1 MNILIT
7 ILLIVLAIIIALLI
21 SGLFVKS
28 DYEVN
33 REVIINKPVRE
44 VFDYIKLLRNQDNFS
59 KWAGMDPDMKKDYKG
74 IDGEVGFVSSWESNN
89 KDVGKGEQE
98 ILKIIDLERIDFE
111 IRFIKPF
118 KSISSAYMIT
128 DFVTENHTKVI
139 WGFSGKMSYPMN
151 IMLLFMNM
159 EKMIGKD
166 FETGLNNLK
175 NLMEKN

>member
-7 ILLIVLAIIIALLI
+7 ILLIVLAIILVLLI
-21 SGLFVKS
+21 SGLFIKS

-44 VFDYIKLLRNQDNFS
+44 VFDYIKFLKNQDNFS
-59 KWAGMDPDMKKDYKG
+59 KWAGMDPDMKKEYKG
-74 IDGEVGFVSSWESNN
+74 IDGEAGFVSSWESNN

-128 DFVTENHTKVI
+128 DVVTEKHTKVI

-175 NLMEKN
+175 NLLEQK

>member
-7 ILLIVLAIIIALLI
+7 ILLIVLAIILALLI

-128 DFVTENHTKVI
+128 DVVTENHTKVI

-175 NLMEKN
+175 KLLENN

>member
-7 ILLIVLAIIIALLI
+7 ILLIVFTLILALLI
-21 SGLFVKS
+21 IGLFLKQ
-28 DYEVN
+28 DYSIN
-33 REVIINKPVRE
+33 REVIINKPIRE
-44 VFDYIKLLRNQDNFS
+44 VFDYIKLLKNQDNFS

-74 IDGEVGFVSSWESNN
+74 IDGEVGFVSLWESNN

-98 ILKIIDLERIDFE
+98 ILKVIDLERIDFE

-128 DFVTENHTKVI
+128 DNVTEHHTKVI
-139 WGFSGKMSYPMN
+139 WGFSGKMKYPMN
-151 IMLLFMNM
+151 LMLLFMNM

-166 FETGLNNLK
+166 FETGLSNLK
-175 NLMEKN
+175 SLLEKK